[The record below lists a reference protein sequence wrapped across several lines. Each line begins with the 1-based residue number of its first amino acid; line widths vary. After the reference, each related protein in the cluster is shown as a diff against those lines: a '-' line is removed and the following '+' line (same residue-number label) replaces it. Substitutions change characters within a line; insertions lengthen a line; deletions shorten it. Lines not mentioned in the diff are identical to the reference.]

1 MDTKEYLKKLAKCI
15 KVTSARKA
23 IIREYEEH
31 IEDHKAALIE
41 SGGCARS
48 FKATR
53 RSNQCW

>member
-41 SGGCARS
+41 NGFSEAE
-48 FKATR
+48 AA
-53 RSNQCW
+53 